1 MEDDGGVGCSRV
13 HSCCPSSLVLS
24 SQSRPDS
31 AVLTQVASVSGW
43 RALATPSAAS
53 PRLTEHRHVGC
64 CTTCHPG
71 SKESS
76 SLCPESK
83 KHPTQDLHPPP
94 RDRYCNLSSEIQF
107 RGVRGE
113 KTVKSH
119 LMPPPHPP
127 LSCSSA
133 RNYSGQKKFL
143 PVRCKLS
150 SPFPYLIFLCLFTR
164 TKYKIILRFVSFAL
178 ILKNHVLRGGG
189 LLYNLPAYPQSS
201 QAFNARSY
209 KGT

>member
-1 MEDDGGVGCSRV
+1 MGGGRRGVGCCRV
-13 HSCCPSSLVLS
+13 HSCCHSSLVSS

-31 AVLTQVASVSGW
+31 AVLTQRASISGW
-43 RALATPSAAS
+43 CALAPPSAAS
-53 PRLTEHRHVGC
+53 PRLTKHRHVGC
-64 CTTCHPG
+64 CTSCHPG

-76 SLCPESK
+76 SLCPESQ

-113 KTVKSH
+113 KIVKSH
-119 LMPPPHPP
+119 LMLHPP
-127 LSCSSA
+127 SLSLSCSSA

-150 SPFPYLIFLCLFTR
+150 SPFPYLVFLCLFTR
-164 TKYKIILRFVSFAL
+164 TKCKIILRFVSFAL
-178 ILKNHVLRGGG
+178 ILKNHVLGGGG
-189 LLYNLPAYPQSS
+189 L
-201 QAFNARSY
+201 FV
-209 KGT
+209 

>member
-113 KTVKSH
+113 KTIKSH
-119 LMPPPHPP
+119 LMPPPTP
-127 LSCSSA
+127 LSHAQAPETTVA
-133 RNYSGQKKFL
+133 RRNFFLWGANFPHLSLIWYSYVFSLGL
-143 PVRCKLS
+143 NIKLFS
-150 SPFPYLIFLCLFTR
+150 DL
-164 TKYKIILRFVSFAL
+164 
-178 ILKNHVLRGGG
+178 
-189 LLYNLPAYPQSS
+189 
-201 QAFNARSY
+201 
-209 KGT
+209 